1 VGCSS
6 RSGFDALLVTR
17 EADQRPRLRNI
28 VSLGAILAFVET
40 GQESA
45 VITARRADPPT
56 PASCNQ
62 FAGQSLPPLKAPVNQ
77 VTQALKKRRYE
88 LNRRPQQAAILDPTA
103 GEGSHARQK

>member
-40 GQESA
+40 GRESA
-45 VITARRADPPT
+45 VITARQARSAH
-56 PASCNQ
+56 ASSCNQ
-62 FAGQSLPPLKAPVNQ
+62 FDGQSRPPLKATVNQ
-77 VTQALKKRRYE
+77 VTQA
-88 LNRRPQQAAILDPTA
+88 
-103 GEGSHARQK
+103 